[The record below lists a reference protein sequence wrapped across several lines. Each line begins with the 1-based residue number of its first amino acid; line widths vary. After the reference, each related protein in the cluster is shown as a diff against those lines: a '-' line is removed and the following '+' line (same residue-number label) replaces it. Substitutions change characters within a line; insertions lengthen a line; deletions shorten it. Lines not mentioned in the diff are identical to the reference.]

1 MQKKK
6 YLTLVFK
13 YIQDDKDEARS
24 MGVTKFLNKITT
36 SMKSYQESRNSYD
49 PYFDF
54 YGVYVDEEDVPIE
67 DQNELN
73 ENLKSK
79 LK

>member
-1 MQKKK
+1 MQRKK

-13 YIQDDKDEARS
+13 YVQDDKDESRS
-24 MGVTKFLNKITT
+24 IGVTKFLSKIMSGIKT
-36 SMKSYQESRNSYD
+36 YQESRNSYD

-54 YGVYVDEEDVPIE
+54 FGAYIDEEDIPIE